1 MSTNRPKVSILMP
14 VKNASRYL
22 GACLDS
28 ILDQSLTDWEL
39 IAVDDHSADDSADIL
54 QAYAQRDARINVLFN
69 TGHGILPALKLA
81 LEHSNGTYVT
91 RMDADDIMKAPKLEL
106 LFMQLDDSDLAIGL
120 VEYFHEE
127 GTLGEGYRKYQEWL
141 NNTSLIGETYA
152 EIYKECTVPSPCW
165 MMSRDQLKSIG
176 GFEGL
181 DYPEDYDL
189 AFRMYE
195 HDLAIG
201 VVPEVLHLWRDHSER
216 TSRNDAHYS
225 DNRFLDIKV
234 RRFLELEQDANRLVL
249 WGAGRKGKE
258 IAALLLDR
266 GVQFCWISG
275 NSRKIGHQIYDQE
288 LISESEFSFADQ
300 DKIVVAIAGDP
311 LSEVKVLIR
320 EKDLPGQFYF
330 FA

>member
-1 MSTNRPKVSILMP
+1 MSSNRPKVSILMP

-28 ILDQSLTDWEL
+28 ILDQTLTDWEL
-39 IAVDDHSADDSADIL
+39 VSVDDHSGDDSADIL
-54 QAYAQRDARINVLFN
+54 QAYVQRDARIKVLSN

-91 RMDADDIMKAPKLEL
+91 RMDADDIMTAQKLEL
-106 LFMQLDDSDLAIGL
+106 LSEYLGENDFAIGL
-120 VEYFHEE
+120 VEYFDED
-127 GTLGEGYRKYQEWL
+127 GNLGEGYRKYEEWL
-141 NNTSLIGETYA
+141 NGTSLEGKTYD

-165 MMSRDQLKSIG
+165 MMSRNQLKSIG
-176 GFEGL
+176 GFDGL

-195 HDLAIG
+195 NHLTIK

-216 TSRNDAHYS
+216 SSRTDEHYS
-225 DNRFLDIKV
+225 DNRFLNIKV
-234 RRFLELEQDANRLVL
+234 RRFLELENGANRLVL

-258 IAALLLDR
+258 IASLLLDR
-266 GVQFCWISG
+266 GVQFSWISG
-275 NSRKIGHQIYDQE
+275 NSKKVGHQIYDQE

-300 DKIVVAIAGDP
+300 DKTIVAIAGDP
-311 LSEVKVLIR
+311 LNEVKKMIR